1 MASKFFC
8 WFGIVQAPKS
18 PNLTNQLSS
27 VANSNEIMCAD
38 FLSWLYHL
46 KRCILHWVCA
56 NVCMCVLVTP
66 HVPKNDEWNAR
77 QMCVRALAHSRLL
90 IYYLRAK
97 HFSKKKKRR
106 NKFKSHFNNRVIRTR
121 SGTRICAGER
131 ACARDPAT
139 LCMIFIFYIILLI
152 GVVFGFDYSFG
163 FFLLCLFFALGPSL
177 GCRYLVGSFIRS
189 FVINL

>member
-1 MASKFFC
+1 MC
-8 WFGIVQAPKS
+8 FGHPARSQKRRMKCA
-18 PNLTNQLSS
+18 TN
-27 VANSNEIMCAD
+27 VA
-38 FLSWLYHL
+38 
-46 KRCILHWVCA
+46 
-56 NVCMCVLVTP
+56 MCV
-66 HVPKNDEWNAR
+66 
-77 QMCVRALAHSRLL
+77 CVRALAHSRLL
-90 IYYLRAK
+90 IYYLQAK

-177 GCRYLVGSFIRS
+177 GCRWLIRS
-189 FVINL
+189 FVRLLLTYKLNFQNCTNRSHI